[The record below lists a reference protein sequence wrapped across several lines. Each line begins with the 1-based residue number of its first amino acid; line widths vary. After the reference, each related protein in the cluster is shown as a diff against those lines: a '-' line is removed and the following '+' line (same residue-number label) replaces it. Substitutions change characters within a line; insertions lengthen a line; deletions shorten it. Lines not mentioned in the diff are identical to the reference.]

1 MEDIIELTKQP
12 DYYNRDR
19 RSKVVSISRDHPYYR
34 TSNKG
39 NISLPRLIMAEH
51 LGRNLTRDNIV
62 YHKDDDNN
70 NNSIDNL
77 IVLTRR
83 EFSAL
88 RDMKRLE
95 HLVERSTSK
104 ISVYRQILE
113 EAGIDIATLSR
124 DDSGS
129 RYREV
134 DRDRELYEASRRGR
148 GSVDE

>member
-1 MEDIIELTKQP
+1 MEDADGLTKQP

-34 TSNKG
+34 TSNRG
-39 NISLPRLIMAEH
+39 NISEPRLIMAEH
-51 LGRNLTRDNIV
+51 LGRNLTKDDII
-62 YHKDDDNN
+62 YHKDKDNN

-95 HLVERSTSK
+95 NLVARSTSK
-104 ISVYRQILE
+104 ISVYKQILD
-113 EAGIDIATLSR
+113 EAGIELSTLSR

-148 GSVDE
+148 CNAEE

>member
-1 MEDIIELTKQP
+1 MEEVKELNRP
-12 DYYNRDR
+12 PSYYNKDM
-19 RSKVVSISRDHPYYR
+19 RSKVININRDHPYYR

-51 LGRNLTRDNIV
+51 LGRNLTKDDIV
-62 YHKDDDNN
+62 YHKDLNNN

-77 IVLTRR
+77 LVLTRR
-83 EFSAL
+83 EFSSL

-104 ISVYRQILE
+104 ISVYVRLLE

-124 DDSGS
+124 DASGS
-129 RYREV
+129 ISREV

-148 GSVDE
+148 SSVDE

>member
-1 MEDIIELTKQP
+1 
-12 DYYNRDR
+12 
-19 RSKVVSISRDHPYYR
+19 
-34 TSNKG
+34 
-39 NISLPRLIMAEH
+39 MAEH
-51 LGRNLTRDNIV
+51 LGRNLTKDDII
-62 YHKDDDNN
+62 YHKDRDNN

-95 HLVERSTSK
+95 NLVARSTSK
-104 ISVYRQILE
+104 ISVYKQILD
-113 EAGIDIATLSR
+113 EAGIELSTLSR

-148 GSVDE
+148 GNTEE